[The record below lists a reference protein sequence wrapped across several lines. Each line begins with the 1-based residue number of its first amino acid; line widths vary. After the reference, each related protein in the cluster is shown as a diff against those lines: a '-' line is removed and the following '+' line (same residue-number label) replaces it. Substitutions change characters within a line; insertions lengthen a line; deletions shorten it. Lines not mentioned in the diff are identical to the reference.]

1 MNLDQAATS
10 IALLTFFGIYAI
22 IALSLNLEYGLSGI
36 PNFGQAMFVSI
47 GAYTAGQT
55 YTRLLPFLVN
65 QPFVDPCDEQT
76 LVKALQLRTGII
88 QGSPPLALL
97 HFAATILIA
106 MTIGGAVGFV
116 VSYTVRRVKD
126 EWYLGL
132 VLLVGSEVFR
142 TIALTYK
149 PLVCGVNGIS
159 GIAEPFGWLGSPTI
173 ASAAYAGLILL
184 LALAVY
190 AYCER
195 LVRTP
200 FGRLLKAMRE
210 NESVVLGLGKQV
222 PRLRASVMFIGSAL
236 AALGGVLFAA
246 NLGFVS
252 PNDYIVNLTLDV
264 WVMVVLGGVG
274 NNRGALLGAL
284 AVTVLNRFTA
294 IISIWLNSMQSPFE
308 FNYVRYILFGLIL
321 LWAIRYRRQGLLPE
335 QTRTTVAHEELN
347 LTNG

>member
-1 MNLDQAATS
+1 MNIDLVATS

-22 IALSLNLEYGLSGI
+22 IALSLNLEYGLSGV
-36 PNFGQAMFVSI
+36 PNFGKAMFVSI

-55 YTRLLPFLVN
+55 YTRLLPFMVGK
-65 QPFVDPCDEQT
+65 PFVDPCDEQT
-76 LVKALQLRTGII
+76 LVAALQMRTGII
-88 QGSPPLALL
+88 QSSPAIALL
-97 HFAATILIA
+97 HFALTALIA
-106 MTIGGAVGFV
+106 VAVGGLVGFL
-116 VSYTVRRVKD
+116 VSYTVRRVKE

-142 TIALTYK
+142 TIALTYR

-159 GIAEPFGWLGSPTI
+159 GIAEPFSGLGSATV
-173 ASAAYAGLILL
+173 ASAVYAVFVLLI
-184 LALAVY
+184 ALAVY
-190 AYCER
+190 VYCER

-210 NESVVLGLGKQV
+210 NESVVLGLGKRV
-222 PRLRASVMFIGSAL
+222 PRLRAQVMFIGSAL

-252 PNDYIVNLTLDV
+252 PNDYVVGMTLDV

-284 AVTVLNRFTA
+284 VVTLLNRLTA
-294 IISIWLNSMQSPFE
+294 ILSIVLNSMDSPFE
-308 FNYVRYILFGLIL
+308 FNYVRYILFGGIL
-321 LWAIRYRRQGLLPE
+321 LWTIRYRRQGLLPE
-335 QTRTTVAHEELN
+335 QVRTTVAHEELN
-347 LTNG
+347 LSQ